1 MTKGQ
6 RFTLAGQV
14 YYIEL
19 IGPKTTLC
27 VSEDGS
33 REHFETYYLQ
43 NKVLPMQIKKD
54 SNES

>member
-1 MTKGQ
+1 VTKGQ

>member
-1 MTKGQ
+1 MQKGQ

-27 VSEDGS
+27 ASEDGS
-33 REHFETYYLQ
+33 RESFDTAYLHRIL
-43 NKVLPMQIKKD
+43 KSEID
-54 SNES
+54 SKCDGAN